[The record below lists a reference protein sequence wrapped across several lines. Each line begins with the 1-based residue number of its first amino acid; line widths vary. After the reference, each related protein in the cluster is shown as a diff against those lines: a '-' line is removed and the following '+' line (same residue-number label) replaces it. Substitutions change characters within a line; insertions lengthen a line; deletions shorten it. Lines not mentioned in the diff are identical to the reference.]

1 MCVCVYVPLSA
12 EALPSGSGSAC
23 SLTACCVSSL
33 PRRIGCV
40 SSFTTDKPNKRGK
53 ERKGTKETD
62 HLVSDHRAMT
72 GCTVFALLL
81 MIDNNVPIDRRD
93 VLAVFGFAKACCPQC
108 QPVPSL
114 SLSLSLIQLDWLAT
128 LYRAHQ

>member
-1 MCVCVYVPLSA
+1 
-12 EALPSGSGSAC
+12 
-23 SLTACCVSSL
+23 
-33 PRRIGCV
+33 
-40 SSFTTDKPNKRGK
+40 
-53 ERKGTKETD
+53 
-62 HLVSDHRAMT
+62 MT

-114 SLSLSLIQLDWLAT
+114 SLIQLDWLAT
-128 LYRAHQ
+128 LYRAPITGDTDSVAAASAATIDATADHLVALPVYLSPEQTMTSLKV